1 MATVKVVECPRDAWQ
16 DREFIPTDVKLEYIR
31 RVRAAGIRHIDAVG
45 FYQSFPDA
53 EALAQGLRQSDGV
66 EIIAVVTTD
75 AGLERALANPSI
87 TTVAYP
93 YSISAHYRRA
103 NANLSRAESREMAGR
118 MKQATRAAG
127 RGFAVTL
134 AMAFGNPW
142 NEPWGPEILIEA
154 LEWLKDIGV
163 NTVSLHDTAGIADAE
178 LVAQVYS
185 DVKDAVA
192 GVELGVHL
200 HSHPEEAGDKVLGAY
215 AAGCRRFDCAFGG
228 LGECY
233 FAGDARMGNLPT
245 ETVVATLQGQSAQLD
260 IDPGNFAEALA
271 YAEEIRSKYRE
282 NLAHDH

>member
-1 MATVKVVECPRDAWQ
+1 MEPVKIVECPRDAWQ
-16 DREFIPTDVKLEYIR
+16 DREFIPTEVKLEYIR
-31 RVRAAGIRHIDAVG
+31 RVRAAGIQHIDAVG
-45 FYQSFPDA
+45 FYQSFADA
-53 EALAQGLRQSDGV
+53 ETLAQGLRQNGA
-66 EIIAVVTTD
+66 EIIALVTND
-75 AGLERALANPSI
+75 AGLERALANPGIS
-87 TTVAYP
+87 TVAYP

-103 NANLSRAESREMAGR
+103 NANVSRAESRELAGR
-118 MKQATRAAG
+118 IKQATRAAN
-127 RGFAVTL
+127 RGFAVYLT
-134 AMAFGNPW
+134 MAFGNPW
-142 NEPWGPEILIEA
+142 NEPWGPEILVDA

-178 LVAQVYS
+178 MVAQVYI

-200 HSHPEEAGDKVLGAY
+200 HSLAADASDKVLGAY
-215 AAGCRRFDCAFGG
+215 AAGCRRFDCALTG

-245 ETVVATLQGQSAQLD
+245 EAVVATLQGQGVTLD
-260 IDPGNFAEALA
+260 IDPGSFAEALA

>member
-1 MATVKVVECPRDAWQ
+1 MHPVKLVECARDAWQ

-45 FYQSFPDA
+45 FYQSFTDA
-53 EALAQGLRQSDGV
+53 EALAQGLSPGA
-66 EIIAVVTTD
+66 EIIALVTND
-75 AGLERALANPSI
+75 AGLERALANPGI
-87 TTVAYP
+87 NTVAYP

-127 RGFAVTL
+127 RGFAVYLT
-134 AMAFGNPW
+134 MAFGNPW
-142 NEPWGPEILIEA
+142 NEPWGPEILVEA
-154 LEWLKDIGV
+154 LEWLKDLGV

-178 LVAQVYS
+178 MVAQVYS

-192 GVELGVHL
+192 GVELGIHL
-200 HSHPEEAGDKVLGAY
+200 HSHPADAGDKVLGAY
-215 AAGCRRFDCAFGG
+215 AAGCRRFDCALTG

-245 ETVVATLQGQSAQLD
+245 ETVVATLQGQGATLD